1 MGAVDLK
8 ENPLSEV
15 VKKTLDLSDLVA
27 KELPPLEASARV
39 SKKKTF

>member
-27 KELPPLEASARV
+27 KELPPLEARARV
-39 SKKKTF
+39 RKKKTF